1 MELFLNLDWPTF
13 LFAMLLIELTPGPN
27 MGWLTL
33 LSAQH
38 GARVGL
44 TAVLGIAL
52 GLAVQVIVAA
62 TGLSALMTGYPILYE
77 GLRWGGVL
85 FMIWLAWQAF
95 VENGSA
101 TPAIG
106 LQEKGFRRGFIAN
119 LLNPKALVFYAVV
132 IGQFTDPTL
141 GSVWW
146 QILTLGILHIGIA
159 TLVHLILALLGTRI
173 GDGIETWRTSYTA
186 RIFFSVSLFAVAIWI
201 AVSTA

>member
-1 MELFLNLDWPTF
+1 MELVVNLDWPTF
-13 LFAMLLIELTPGPN
+13 LLAMLLIELTPGPN

-44 TAVLGIAL
+44 TAVLGIASA
-52 GLAVQVIVAA
+52 LAVQVLLAA
-62 TGLSALMTGYPILYE
+62 TGLSAVMAGYPVLYE
-77 GLRWGGVL
+77 TLRWGGVL

-95 VENGSA
+95 AENGSA
-101 TPAIG
+101 TPATG

-132 IGQFTDPTL
+132 IGQFADPKL

-146 QILTLGILHIGIA
+146 QILSLGAFHIGIA
-159 TLVHLILALLGTRI
+159 TLVHLALVFMGTRV
-173 GDGIETWRTSYTA
+173 GDGIETWRTSLTA
-186 RIFFSVSLFAVAIWI
+186 RVFFSVSLVAVAVWI

>member
-13 LFAMLLIELTPGPN
+13 LFAMVLIELTPGPN

-52 GLAVQVIVAA
+52 GLAVQVLVAA
-62 TGLSALMTGYPILYE
+62 TGLSAMMAGYPVLYE
-77 GLRWGGVL
+77 TLRWGGVL

-119 LLNPKALVFYAVV
+119 LLNPKALVFYTVV
-132 IGQFTDPTL
+132 IGQFTDPEL
-141 GSVWW
+141 GSVWS
-146 QILTLGILHIGIA
+146 QILILGAFHIGIA
-159 TLVHLILALLGTRI
+159 TLVHLALVFMGTRI
-173 GDGIETWRTSYTA
+173 GDGLETWRTSLSA
-186 RIFFSVSLFAVAIWI
+186 RVFFSVSLIAVAIWI
-201 AVSTA
+201 AISTS

>member
-13 LFAMLLIELTPGPN
+13 LLAMVLIELTPGPN

-52 GLAVQVIVAA
+52 GLAVQVLVAA
-62 TGLSALMTGYPILYE
+62 AGLSAVMSGYPLLYE
-77 GLRWGGVL
+77 TLRWGGVL

-95 VENGSA
+95 AENGSA
-101 TPAIG
+101 PPAIG
-106 LQEKGFRRGFIAN
+106 LQEKGFRRGVIAN

-132 IGQFTDPTL
+132 IGQFTDPKL

-146 QILTLGILHIGIA
+146 QILTLGAFHICIA
-159 TLVHLILALLGTRI
+159 TLVHLALVFMGTRI
-173 GDGIETWRTSYTA
+173 GDSIEIWRTSFTA
-186 RIFFSVSLFAVAIWI
+186 RVFFSVSLFAVAIWI
-201 AVSTA
+201 AISTS